1 MAPLSEWVEFDCF
14 HGADMLCCSPVLD
27 DDSSKLPEILEL
39 FTGSKLPLKVDKLIK
54 VCGLLH
60 LRLYNSTNIPVYL
73 SHTALGEQW
82 LEGQG
87 GADHTH

>member
-1 MAPLSEWVEFDCF
+1 MAPLSEWGEFDCF

-27 DDSSKLPEILEL
+27 DDSSKLPEVLEL

-54 VCGLLH
+54 VCKGIGHLH
-60 LRLYNSTNIPVYL
+60 LRLSNGTCG
-73 SHTALGEQW
+73 TALGEQW

-87 GADHTH
+87 GTDHTH